1 MRRAESCEFCMS
13 ELSTGTSKDNEHVEL
28 PLGLEA
34 LLARPF
40 ERIVVFSG
48 AGMSADSGIPTFR
61 SGSNGLWGRFDP
73 MELAT
78 PAAYRRDR
86 DLVWAW
92 YEWRRGLVMAATP
105 HAGHRAAGAL
115 QQRLG
120 AALITQ
126 NVDDLH
132 ERGGATDVL
141 HMHGSLFAARCVAC
155 GRPHAF
161 GPPPDTPRE
170 RLAPPACMHCGGPV
184 RPGVVWF
191 GESLDAAVMRRAL
204 AQIGA
209 CDLLLVV
216 GTSGVVQPAASMV
229 SEAPADAV
237 VVEINPEAAAASRRI
252 DFRWATT
259 ASRGLPAIAGRLL
272 S

>member
-1 MRRAESCEFCMS
+1 MS
-13 ELSTGTSKDNEHVEL
+13 DLSTATPNDGNPIDL
-28 PLGLEA
+28 PPVLEA

-61 SGSNGLWGRFDP
+61 SGSNGLWSRFDP

-78 PAAYRRDR
+78 PAAYRQDR

-155 GRPHAF
+155 GRPHAL
-161 GPPPDTPRE
+161 GAPAAAPQE
-170 RLAPPACMHCGGPV
+170 RLAPPACTHCGGPV

-191 GESLDAAVMRRAL
+191 GESLDASVMRRAL
-204 AQIGA
+204 VQIAA

-216 GTSGVVQPAASMV
+216 GTSGVVQPAASLV

-237 VVEINPEAAAASRRI
+237 VVEINPEAAAAARRI

-259 ASRGLPAIAGRLL
+259 ASCGLPAIARCLL
-272 S
+272 G